1 MTLSQ
6 TVLWKRV
13 AWKFFIFLFWVA
25 QKKMLS
31 YGVVIL
37 GWTIPLNDLN
47 VIWSLRGFY
56 GLVPFSS
63 LCPLTVNQE
72 AYFCNFYHF
81 ENWICLILT
90 STKCHAKCRLFC
102 ACKVYLYWPCMCFFL
117 TIGIWTLWEWGSDCY
132 CQTREEDSHHYFQA
146 SKTSGMSGKMMI
158 NTVILFC
165 FESDSF
171 FLVF

>member
-102 ACKVYLYWPCMCFFL
+102 ACKVYLYWPCMCFFFNHRHMNAL
-117 TIGIWTLWEWGSDCY
+117 RVRKWLLLPNSWRRFS
-132 CQTREEDSHHYFQA
+132 S
-146 SKTSGMSGKMMI
+146 
-158 NTVILFC
+158 LFPGQQD
-165 FESDSF
+165 FWN
-171 FLVF
+171 VW